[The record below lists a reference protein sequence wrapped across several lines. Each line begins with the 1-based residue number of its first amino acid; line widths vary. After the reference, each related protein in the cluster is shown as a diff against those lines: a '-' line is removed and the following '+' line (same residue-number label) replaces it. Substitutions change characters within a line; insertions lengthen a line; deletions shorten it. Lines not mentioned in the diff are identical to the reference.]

1 MKKIIILSLSLLST
15 LSSAETPTQSEL
27 HERLMLA
34 QERLVEC
41 NDTTSQ
47 HHAWLQGY
55 VWGLTY
61 AIYGDL

>member
-1 MKKIIILSLSLLST
+1 MKKIIIMSLCLLST
-15 LSSAETPTQSEL
+15 LSAGETPTQSEL
-27 HERLMLA
+27 HERLVVA

-41 NDTTSQ
+41 DDTSSQ